1 MLVYSFFS
9 PSEKNAFTIC
19 KMIKDVGSPTLM
31 AYSYARKDVSKVSG
45 DLRRCGARLVHL
57 PENVMMKNIYD
68 PTMAGIP
75 MPNIDYLVRGYNI
88 LYGNPIPTPQL
99 EQIQELGLSQLSWPT
114 MTVA

>member
-1 MLVYSFFS
+1 MLVYSFFG

-19 KMIKDVGSPTLM
+19 KMIKDVGLPTLM

-75 MPNIDYLVRGYNI
+75 VPNIDYLVRGYNI
-88 LYGNPIPTPQL
+88 LYGNPIPTSQL